1 MVLNLLHAIRVSI
14 QGNGL
19 SCCMKIAALVPVG
32 KTTSHLLLASWG
44 SWLNEISPL
53 FYRRRANAVKSPMM
67 RFLVEIQC
75 FNWS

>member
-32 KTTSHLLLASWG
+32 KTTSHLLLASRSGGLG
-44 SWLNEISPL
+44 SMK
-53 FYRRRANAVKSPMM
+53 YRHFFTDDGQM
-67 RFLVEIQC
+67 L
-75 FNWS
+75 